1 MSLFLSQM
9 KHELSTGGDN
19 KYFFLI
25 CAIFEMPDKSSKS
38 KHLKGQMKL

>member
-1 MSLFLSQM
+1 M

-25 CAIFEMPDKSSKS
+25 CAIFEMPDKVQN
-38 KHLKGQMKL
+38 LNI